1 MSKSELYTNSEIKDI
16 IRINV
21 GICRIMRFYKMI
33 TRRQF
38 LKAFI
43 GAAAGF
49 YSVKFN
55 FAAPITSAG
64 MNSSIFRFAVIS
76 DIHVRNN
83 DRRAQVI
90 NGDLGNGIP
99 ADYVTLRKILQS
111 ELSGSGTTIPLYF
124 TIGNHEFYKAYHNPN
139 TNSWSPETFPN
150 GETDMMAIERFLQFT
165 QRDKVYTDTYI
176 KGYHLI
182 FLGSEKSAM
191 SNKSIGDT
199 AYLSSEQLNWLQEKL
214 RENYVPGKPIFIFL
228 HQPALGTSNNKNHF
242 VIQHEELNDILKQYP
257 EVIKFSGHLHLE
269 LGSEASVIQDVFT
282 QYNDSSTCRTL
293 DMKYTLVPNKSEGL
307 YVEVFADKVN
317 VKGRDFLKNEWV
329 M

>member
-1 MSKSELYTNSEIKDI
+1 
-16 IRINV
+16 
-21 GICRIMRFYKMI
+21 MI

-55 FAAPITSAG
+55 FAAPKTSAG

-83 DRRAQVI
+83 DRRAQVRFKNALHDLAKNVQPVPDAIII

-99 ADYVTLRKILQS
+99 ADYVTLRKIIQS
-111 ELSGSGTTIPLYF
+111 ELSSGTSIPLFF

-150 GETDMMAIERFLQFT
+150 EETDTMAIERFLQFT

-191 SNKSIGDT
+191 SNKSIGDA

-228 HQPALGTSNNKNHF
+228 HQPALGTSDNKHHF
-242 VIQHEELNDILKQYP
+242 VVQHEELNDILKQYP

-282 QYNDSSTCRTL
+282 QYNDSSTSRTL

-317 VKGRDFLKNEWV
+317 VKGRDFLKKEWV
-329 M
+329 S

>member
-1 MSKSELYTNSEIKDI
+1 
-16 IRINV
+16 
-21 GICRIMRFYKMI
+21 MI

-55 FAAPITSAG
+55 FTAPKTSAG
-64 MNSSIFRFAVIS
+64 INSSIFRFAVIS

-83 DRRAQVI
+83 DRRAQVKFKNALNDLTKNVQPVPDAIII

-99 ADYVTLRKILQS
+99 ADYVTLRKILQNV
-111 ELSGSGTTIPLYF
+111 LSDSGTSIPIFF

-150 GETDMMAIERFLQFT
+150 GETDTMAIERFLQFT

-199 AYLSSEQLNWLQEKL
+199 AYLSSQQLNWLQEKL
-214 RENYVPGKPIFIFL
+214 RENYVHGKPIFIFL
-228 HQPALGTSNNKNHF
+228 HQPALSTSDNKHHF
-242 VIQHEELNDILKQYP
+242 IVQHEELNNILKQYP

-282 QYNDSSTCRTL
+282 QYNDSSTSRTL

-307 YVEVFADKVN
+307 YVEVFDDKVN
-317 VKGRDFLKNEWV
+317 VKGRDFLQKKWV